1 MTPLWLGALIG
12 CEPGLDPLT
21 DYPVPDFELEDVN
34 PQSASWGQTVS
45 PRQHLDRVTA
55 WYFGH
60 AT

>member
-1 MTPLWLGALIG
+1 MTAFLLPALWACADGYTPLTENPA
-12 CEPGLDPLT
+12 
-21 DYPVPDFELEDVN
+21 PDFELEDVN
-34 PQSASWGQTVS
+34 PQSVSWGQTVS